1 MSIAAMN
8 PFMGELIQTNVPGVN
23 CLWLQEA
30 DYQISP
36 LAVSST
42 YVLAST
48 SLTASTQTITT
59 GITNPDVPRN
69 VTYKG
74 ALSTSTGNVTV
85 TGTDFAGNPINE
97 TVSLSGTTV
106 VAGSK
111 AFAAITQIDLPVSSG
126 SGDTVSIGIG
136 SKLGLPYTLTKN
148 TVRTA
153 YNNNVLETTAPTVAI
168 DPVNIC
174 NNTVTLAS
182 TLAGNVIDIILLIP
196 G

>member
-8 PFMGELIQTNVPGVN
+8 PFMGELIQTQSPGVN
-23 CLWLQEA
+23 CIWLQAA

-36 LAVSST
+36 VAVSNT
-42 YVLAST
+42 YVLAAT
-48 SLTASTQTITT
+48 ALTASTQTILT

-85 TGTDFAGNPINE
+85 TGTDFAGNAITE

-111 AFAAITQIDLPVSSG
+111 AFTTITEIDLPVSSG

-136 SKLGLPYTLTKN
+136 TKLGLPFTLSKN

-153 YNNNVLETTAPTVAI
+153 YNNNVIEATAPTVTVDAN
-168 DPVNIC
+168 NIS
-174 NNTVTLAS
+174 NNTVTLGS
-182 TLAGNVIDIILLIP
+182 TLAGNVVDIILLIP